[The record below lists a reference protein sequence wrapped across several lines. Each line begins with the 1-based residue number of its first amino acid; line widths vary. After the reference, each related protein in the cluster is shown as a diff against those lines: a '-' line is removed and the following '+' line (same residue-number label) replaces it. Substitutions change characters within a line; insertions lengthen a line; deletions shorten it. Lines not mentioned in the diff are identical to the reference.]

1 LGCCI
6 FAVAASFF
14 PRLALLVMWLFTDV
28 VTTAFERSI
37 WPLLGVVILPVTTIV
52 FSVTHHA
59 AGGVAGIGWL
69 WVALGLAMD
78 VLLFSGGGYMARAQS
93 ID

>member
-1 LGCCI
+1 MGCCI

-28 VTTAFERSI
+28 VATAFERSI

-52 FSVTHHA
+52 YRASRIMLPEASQTQ
-59 AGGVAGIGWL
+59 AG
-69 WVALGLAMD
+69 
-78 VLLFSGGGYMARAQS
+78 SG
-93 ID
+93 